1 MAKLINNLIFQ
12 NRIFGSGK
20 NYCKVKDEQMREQ
33 LILLDTNNN
42 RFNNYVDQNNNN
54 NNTNNNVNKYDYPLL
69 FYIKGRYQVLENKIM
84 RVLNNKAN
92 KTPPV
97 WLMRQAGRYLP
108 EFREIRSK
116 NQDFIKLCLSENLAS
131 EITLQPIERFNFDAA
146 IIFSDILMLP
156 YGLNQKVEFEKNF
169 GPKLGNLN
177 LDDLKNIDEVDFSF
191 KLNSVYRAINITS
204 NKINRDEKDLIGF
217 VGAPWT
223 ILVYMINKI
232 SPKKKLKEDFF
243 KDEFLINRLLSI
255 IDKFLKI
262 HIKNQVEAGA
272 TIIQIFDS
280 WAGLLENNIP
290 EYIYIPTLS
299 LVEYTKSLGV
309 PVICFPR
316 GIKDYKNFCDIV
328 KPSAVSIDYDIDPKD
343 IAKNIDIPIQGGL
356 DPKILLQDEDTLE
369 KETKKYLNIF
379 KDHPYIFNLG
389 HGIQPQTK
397 IEMVEKLVK
406 IVRSFN

>member
-1 MAKLINNLIFQ
+1 MTPIQKCIVEKKSNINPI
-12 NRIFGSGK
+12 
-20 NYCKVKDEQMREQ
+20 
-33 LILLDTNNN
+33 
-42 RFNNYVDQNNNN
+42 
-54 NNTNNNVNKYDYPLL
+54 
-69 FYIKGRYQVLENKIM
+69 
-84 RVLNNKAN
+84 
-92 KTPPV
+92 

-191 KLNSVYRAINITS
+191 KLNSVYKAINITS

-232 SPKKKLKEDFF
+232 SPKKKLKVDFF

-280 WAGLLENNIP
+280 WAGLLEKNIP

-328 KPSAVSIDYDIDPKD
+328 KPSAVNIDYDIDPKY
-343 IAKNIDIPIQGGL
+343 IVKNIDIPIQGGL

-406 IVRSFN
+406 TVRSFN

>member
-1 MAKLINNLIFQ
+1 MTPIQRCIVGKESNLNPI
-12 NRIFGSGK
+12 
-20 NYCKVKDEQMREQ
+20 
-33 LILLDTNNN
+33 
-42 RFNNYVDQNNNN
+42 
-54 NNTNNNVNKYDYPLL
+54 
-69 FYIKGRYQVLENKIM
+69 
-84 RVLNNKAN
+84 
-92 KTPPV
+92 

-131 EITLQPIERFNFDAA
+131 EITLQPLERFNFDAA

-177 LDDLKNIDEVDFSF
+177 LDDLENIDEVDFCS
-191 KLNSVYRAINITS
+191 KLNSVYKAINITS
-204 NKINRDEKDLIGF
+204 NKINKDEKDLIGF

-232 SPKKKLKEDFF
+232 SPKKNLKEDFF

-280 WAGLLENNIP
+280 WAGLLEKNIP

-299 LVEYTKSLGV
+299 LVDYTKSLGV

-328 KPSAVSIDYDIDPKD
+328 KPNVVNIDYDIDPKD
-343 IAKNIDIPIQGGL
+343 IVKNIDIPIQGGL
-356 DPKILLQDEDTLE
+356 DPKILLTNKETLK
-369 KETKKYLNIF
+369 KETKKYLEVF
-379 KDHPYIFNLG
+379 KTHPYIFNLG
-389 HGIQPQTK
+389 HGVLPETSPD
-397 IEMVEKLVK
+397 MVEYLVE
-406 IVRSFN
+406 IVRNF